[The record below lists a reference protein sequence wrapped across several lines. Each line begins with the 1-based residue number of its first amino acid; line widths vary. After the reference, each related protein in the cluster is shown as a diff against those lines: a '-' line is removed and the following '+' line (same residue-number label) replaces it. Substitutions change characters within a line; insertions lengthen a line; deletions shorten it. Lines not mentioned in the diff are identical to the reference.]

1 MASRNRGFELVSKY
15 EIELEN
21 GKIFVEPSRATKYSA
36 CYDVYNNTGN
46 DIVLLPGEM
55 STAIT
60 TYFKSYMCEDEVLM
74 AYIRSGHGFKYS
86 VRLANSTG
94 IIDCVPAGTLI
105 STPIGDIKIEDL
117 FNSTNRSINSFNEEG
132 FKIEEDCIEDIWIV
146 DDLDL
151 LEIEMIDG
159 VVIKI
164 PKTKEVYT
172 KRGWVRADELTN
184 DDMILS
190 L

>member
-94 IIDCVPAGTLI
+94 IIDCDYYNNLKNEGEIFIKLHNQ
-105 STPIGDIKIEDL
+105 GDKEL
-117 FNSTNRSINSFNEEG
+117 
-132 FKIEEDCIEDIWIV
+132 
-146 DDLDL
+146 
-151 LEIEMIDG
+151 
-159 VVIKI
+159 VIKNGEAMAQFMFQKYLVTDNDSDTVGGI
-164 PKTKEVYT
+164 
-172 KRGWVRADELTN
+172 RAGGLGST
-184 DDMILS
+184 S
-190 L
+190 K